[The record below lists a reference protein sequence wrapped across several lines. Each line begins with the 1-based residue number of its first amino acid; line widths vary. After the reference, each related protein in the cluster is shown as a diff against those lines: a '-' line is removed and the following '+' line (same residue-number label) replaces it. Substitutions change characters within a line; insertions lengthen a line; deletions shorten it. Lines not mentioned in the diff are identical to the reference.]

1 MWRRVPCEQQLNM
14 GQAVLSQLV
23 TQLADEGVC
32 VCAVLLKIV
41 ITVTYPHLFVNGPF
55 INDSIL

>member
-23 TQLADEGVC
+23 TQSADGGVC
-32 VCAVLLKIV
+32 VCAVSPCLN
-41 ITVTYPHLFVNGPF
+41 VT
-55 INDSIL
+55 IMNDTCAATF